1 MLRNISDFFRS
12 RHSSFFAWF
21 GEISLELFVGQSHI
35 WLAGDTHG
43 KDRKRWIW
51 KCISVYKKRIL
62 LSYIILFLIS
72 GVLVLIPNYPV
83 VNILLTSFIF
93 ACAAH
98 EIHLITTILVKI
110 LVPDNKFK
118 VVLRNTLL
126 FIAILIPI
134 GIQDG
139 MFWKEVWNDF
149 LHLLKVQCHYQG
161 VLSRR
166 KSRPAWKSFFYV
178 TKKLL
183 IFYKIVIIEIQPKKN

>member
-1 MLRNISDFFRS
+1 M
-12 RHSSFFAWF
+12 
-21 GEISLELFVGQSHI
+21 
-35 WLAGDTHG
+35 
-43 KDRKRWIW
+43 
-51 KCISVYKKRIL
+51 L

-98 EIHLITTILVKI
+98 EINLITNILVKI
-110 LVPDNKFK
+110 LVPDNNFK
-118 VVLRNTLL
+118 VVLRNTFL

-149 LHLLKVQCHYQG
+149 LHLLKVQYYYQG
-161 VLSRR
+161 VLSRP
-166 KSRPAWKSFFYV
+166 KSSQAWKSFLYV
-178 TKKLL
+178 TKKVVYILQNSYYRNPTKEKLVLPTLL
-183 IFYKIVIIEIQPKKN
+183 DWEVVQNLFNFRLLNALILWNVPFIAINIFIWVLQILSPLLYISK